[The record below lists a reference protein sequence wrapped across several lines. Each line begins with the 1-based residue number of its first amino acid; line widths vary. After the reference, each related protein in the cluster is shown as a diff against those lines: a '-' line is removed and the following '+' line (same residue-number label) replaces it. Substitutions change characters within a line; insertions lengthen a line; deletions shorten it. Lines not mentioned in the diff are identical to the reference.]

1 MIQIYI
7 SPLPFSFLL
16 SLAFISD
23 LVFEMFFLQWRNRT
37 AQYSIR
43 RAQYNCDLTSKL
55 LRLAVV
61 LEFVLL
67 QRLCIRIL
75 VFGSEEVVCEATLL
89 FACWGWVDL
98 CFSL

>member
-7 SPLPFSFLL
+7 SPFPFSFLL

-23 LVFEMFFLQWRNRT
+23 LMFEMFFLQWRNRT

-43 RAQYNCDLTSKL
+43 RAQYNCDLTSEL
-55 LRLAVV
+55 LRQFYWLAVV

-67 QRLCIRIL
+67 QIKFIL
-75 VFGSEEVVCEATLL
+75 EY
-89 FACWGWVDL
+89 
-98 CFSL
+98 